1 MDSNLRTYKE
11 SLNEGFFT
19 LTRDR
24 DVKVPEQLIEQ
35 VLPHILDSYILPR
48 VEESFTR
55 TSEIQNA
62 ATLRLIQEAIGQATE
77 KILSQVANT
86 GRSERDLGSW
96 SNYSPSNIDQMESR
110 LAKRLKTQVGTQS
123 SPSIPPFKDSQ
134 LSNETPGNR
143 RKVMGNFV
151 PRKTKEWSCRTFIP
165 AVGTFRIQYGSQL
178 GNGGRFWTI
187 DIDFWPSLTFLLG
200 HCISLRYNNSYD
212 PQGYTALSPSIAM
225 YPIISDDHPIWDMIS
240 NGDLEGVRVQLQDH
254 QNGLHDQRSDG
265 SSLLMYACWK
275 GSIEVAHFLLSQ
287 GADPT
292 RTPM

>member
-110 LAKRLKTQVGTQS
+110 LAKRFKTQVGTQS

-178 GNGGRFWTI
+178 GNG
-187 DIDFWPSLTFLLG
+187 G

-265 SSLLMYACWK
+265 SSLLMV
-275 GSIEVAHFLLSQ
+275 SLP
-287 GADPT
+287 PT
-292 RTPM
+292 TLPNSN